1 MKDTIIACI
10 DGSAI
15 SASVCDTGAWASNRL
30 NAPLKFVHVLE
41 KPIGP
46 AAEDLSGSIGL
57 GSREHLLEEL
67 VALDEQRGKL
77 AIEHGKHMLDDARK
91 RASEIGIQQIHT
103 EQRHGNLVETLMEYE
118 ESTRLFI
125 IGRHGEGHD
134 GQMKTIGSQLES
146 VVRSIH
152 TPILVAVDEFK
163 TPENFLVAYDGS
175 ETADIAIE
183 RIAASPL
190 LKNIEGHIV
199 TVGADNDY
207 NQQRLDNATKLLRDT
222 GHQIQSH
229 LLQGEVIQVLEKF
242 QQDEDIQLK
251 IMGAYGHSRIREFFL
266 GSNTSRMIGSSPVPL
281 LLLR

>member
-1 MKDTIIACI
+1 VPGLAT
-10 DGSAI
+10 GSLAANPPFAALT
-15 SASVCDTGAWASNRL
+15 SQVT
-30 NAPLKFVHVLE
+30 AP
-41 KPIGP
+41 
-46 AAEDLSGSIGL
+46 
-57 GSREHLLEEL
+57 
-67 VALDEQRGKL
+67 
-77 AIEHGKHMLDDARK
+77 
-91 RASEIGIQQIHT
+91 
-103 EQRHGNLVETLMEYE
+103 
-118 ESTRLFI
+118 
-125 IGRHGEGHD
+125 
-134 GQMKTIGSQLES
+134 
-146 VVRSIH
+146 
-152 TPILVAVDEFK
+152 
-163 TPENFLVAYDGS
+163 
-175 ETADIAIE
+175 DIAIE